1 MHLVVVDLIPALLS
15 WEGRDRSGEP
25 AVASGAADALEHLA
39 SHWAVTG
46 ISDAH
51 RGSADLRVH
60 LQREGLDG
68 FFESVG
74 SSAEFGPVV
83 SARVVR
89 RLCTALKIRTRDL
102 VVVTA
107 RSSVAADMRVSRIR
121 CVLTSH
127 ADFGT
132 VDSAVEALLSGRVT
146 P

>member
-1 MHLVVVDLIPALLS
+1 MHLVVIDLIPALLS

-25 AVASGAADALEHLA
+25 SVAPGAADALEHLA

-46 ISDAH
+46 VADAH
-51 RGSADLRVH
+51 RGSARLRAH
-60 LQREGLDG
+60 LEREALDG
-68 FFESVG
+68 YFESVG
-74 SSAEFGPVV
+74 SSAEFGPLV

-89 RLCTALKIRTRDL
+89 RLAAALKIRTREL

-107 RSSVAADMRVSRIR
+107 RGAVAEDLRINRIR

-127 ADFGT
+127 AEFGT
-132 VDSAVEALLSGRVT
+132 VDNAVEAMLSGRVT

>member
-1 MHLVVVDLIPALLS
+1 MHLVVIDLIPALLS

-25 AVASGAADALEHLA
+25 LVATDAAGALEHLA

-46 ISDAH
+46 VADAH
-51 RGSADLRVH
+51 HGSSHLRA
-60 LQREGLDG
+60 LLEREALDG
-68 FFESVG
+68 YFESVG
-74 SSAEFGPVV
+74 SAAEFGPLV

-89 RLCTALKIRTRDL
+89 RLAAALKVRTREL

-107 RSSVAADMRVSRIR
+107 RPSVAADMRINRIR

-127 ADFGT
+127 AEFGS
-132 VDSAVEALLSGRVT
+132 VDSAVEAMLSGRVT